1 MSTHRRR
8 LLGALVV
15 AVVAISMS
23 GCGQWFNVL
32 KARQSFQS
40 ANSAYGG
47 KEYTSAIEE
56 YEKVLELDP
65 DGDRRVI
72 LPTHFYLGSSNH
84 LIFSASRVDAASRDM
99 RIDNAIEYYEKA
111 LVLADEPGEY
121 QEQLGVYK
129 QYSAEQLA
137 AIYRDNKD
145 DFVNAEKYS
154 LLLIEMDPEKPERYY
169 ALGDIYER
177 FHDPDEMPLLDKAFE
192 AYEKPV
198 EMTPEEPIAY
208 RQMAAIL
215 NRYGRFDETME
226 WLAKARDIQADNPE
240 GYYLIATHYW
250 DKVYRDPDLE
260 MEERHGFI
268 DLGLEQLQQARELDS
283 EYVDAMVYT
292 GLLLREQAKLEEIG
306 GNKKRAE
313 ELIVEANTFRDRAL
327 ELKKEQET
335 ELESQTTTG

>member
-1 MSTHRRR
+1 
-8 LLGALVV
+8 
-15 AVVAISMS
+15 MS

-40 ANSAYGG
+40 ANAAYGG

-192 AYEKPV
+192 AYERPV

-327 ELKKEQET
+327 ELKKEQEA
-335 ELESQTTTG
+335 EMESQTTTG

>member
-1 MSTHRRR
+1 
-8 LLGALVV
+8 
-15 AVVAISMS
+15 MS

-40 ANSAYGG
+40 ANAAYGG

-192 AYEKPV
+192 SYERPV